1 MRESVFNKIGNLGV
15 KYPLLVVGLFYFL
28 VCVYVTEFIPNLSR
42 YYLSPK
48 TPIGIF
54 TSLFVYDGWTN
65 IVVFMG
71 VGIFYYISNLYV
83 PEENQMKRTWSITLA
98 IFSAAILANYLWLF
112 TDPSKPSIGQSGVV
126 YALIGVM
133 MIFALHN
140 VFTLNKDSL
149 KYIWKSLKTR
159 HKAHL
164 NKLELSA
171 VMSIPVFAIFFYQI
185 VSSPSVFLSKGTNI
199 NYFVHG
205 VSFLLAFYVFAPLI
219 LYVERFGEKKGNRV
233 RPS

>member
-1 MRESVFNKIGNLGV
+1 MLGILGR
-15 KYPLLVVGLFYFL
+15 KYPLLVVGLLYFL
-28 VCVYVTEFIPNLSR
+28 ICVYVTEFVPNLSA

-65 IVVFMG
+65 IVVF
-71 VGIFYYISNLYV
+71 VGAGTFYYISNLYV
-83 PEENQMKRTWSITLA
+83 PEEKEMMRTWSITLA

-140 VFTLNKDSL
+140 IFTLRKDSL
-149 KYIWKSLKTR
+149 MYIWKSLKSGR
-159 HKAHL
+159 KAHL

-171 VMSIPVFAIFFYQI
+171 VVSIPIFAVFFYQI
-185 VSSPSVFLSKGTNI
+185 VSSPSVFLSKGANI

-205 VSFLLAFYVFAPLI
+205 LSFLLAFYVFAPLI
-219 LYVERFGEKKGNRV
+219 VYVERFGGKKANNV
-233 RPS
+233 KPS